1 MSIHASG
8 ALTARGLGPYVV
20 QSDMIRSMTGFG
32 SAAVTAGDVAGSLEL
47 RSVNSRH
54 LKLNF
59 RLPFGA
65 EAFEEPLRAVVG
77 DRLRRGHVDVT
88 LRLTSSQDATGA
100 IEIDEARL
108 ASYLEAFRR
117 LQESHGLEG
126 IPDLDLVSRLDGVL
140 VERSLDPVGS
150 INAEIVTGAAQ
161 LAVDELIGMRSREG
175 ERLANELHERL
186 DALSVR
192 LGAVEELAPLRLE
205 AERERLRRSVA
216 ELAGGVDVDDDRLA
230 REIAVLADRWDI
242 REEIVR
248 ARAHVAAFEDLLDLP
263 DDEPVGKR
271 LGFLSQELLREVNTI
286 GSKSN
291 DSRIAHHV
299 VEAKN
304 ELETMREQIENV
316 E

>member
-1 MSIHASG
+1 
-8 ALTARGLGPYVV
+8 
-20 QSDMIRSMTGFG
+20 MTGFG
-32 SAAVTAGDVAGSLEL
+32 SAGVSAGDVTGSLEL

-59 RLPFGA
+59 RLPYGA
-65 EAFEEPLRAVVG
+65 EALEEPLRATIG
-77 DRLRRGHVDVT
+77 ERIRRGHVDVT
-88 LRLTSSQDATGA
+88 LRFSTSPDAVGR
-100 IEIDEARL
+100 IEIDEQKL
-108 ASYLEAFRR
+108 ASYLAAFRR
-117 LQESHGLEG
+117 LQGLHGLG
-126 IPDLDLVSRLDGVL
+126 GTPDLDLVSRLDGVL
-140 VERSLDPVGS
+140 VEQTQDPMG
-150 INAEIVTGAAQ
+150 
-161 LAVDELIGMRSREG
+161 AVDEPIVARAAVQAVEELVEMRRREG
-175 ERLANELHERL
+175 ERLAAELRERLAALTARL
-186 DALSVR
+186 DAVD
-192 LGAVEELAPLRLE
+192 ELAPLRLE

-216 ELAGGVDVDDDRLA
+216 ELAGGIEVDDDRLA

-248 ARAHVAAFEDLLDLP
+248 ARAHVAAFRDLLDLP
-263 DDEPVGKR
+263 DEEPVGKR

-291 DSRIAHHV
+291 DARMAHHV

>member
-1 MSIHASG
+1 
-8 ALTARGLGPYVV
+8 
-20 QSDMIRSMTGFG
+20 MTGFG
-32 SAAVTAGDVAGSLEL
+32 SAAVAAGDVTGSLEL
-47 RSVNSRH
+47 KSVNSRH

-59 RLPFGA
+59 RLPYGA
-65 EAFEEPLRAVVG
+65 EGYEESLRSAVG
-77 DRLRRGHVDVT
+77 DRIRRGHVDVT
-88 LRLTSSQDATGA
+88 LRLTPSQDADGR
-100 IEIDEARL
+100 IEIDEERL
-108 ASYLEAFRR
+108 VSYLDAFRR
-117 LQESHGLEG
+117 LQGTHGLEG

-140 VERSLDPVGS
+140 VERPQDPVGA
-150 INAEIVTGAAQ
+150 IDAEIVTAAA
-161 LAVDELIGMRSREG
+161 LAAVDELIGMRSREG
-175 ERLANELHERL
+175 EGLAVELRERL
-186 DALSVR
+186 EALSTR
-192 LGAVEELAPLRLE
+192 MDAVEELAPLRLE

-230 REIAVLADRWDI
+230 REIVVLADRWDI

-248 ARAHVAAFEDLLDLP
+248 ARAHVEAFEDLLDLP

-271 LGFLSQELLREVNTI
+271 MGFLSQELLREVNTI

-291 DSRIAHHV
+291 DARISHHV

>member
-1 MSIHASG
+1 
-8 ALTARGLGPYVV
+8 
-20 QSDMIRSMTGFG
+20 MTGFG
-32 SAAVTAGDVAGSLEL
+32 SAAVTAGDVTGSLEL

-59 RLPFGA
+59 RLPYGA
-65 EAFEEPLRAVVG
+65 EEFEESLRAALG

-88 LRLTSSQDATGA
+88 LRLAQAQDAAGR

-108 ASYLEAFRR
+108 ASYLEAFRL
-117 LQESHGLEG
+117 LQQSHDLDGV
-126 IPDLDLVSRLDGVL
+126 PDLDLVSRLDGVL
-140 VERSLDPVGS
+140 VERSQDLLDS
-150 INAEIVTGAAQ
+150 LETEIIMNAARA
-161 LAVDELIGMRSREG
+161 AVDELVGMRSREG
-175 ERLANELHERL
+175 ERLSDELRERL
-186 DALSVR
+186 EALSVR
-192 LGAVEELAPLRLE
+192 LAAVEELAPLRLE

-216 ELAGGVDVDDDRLA
+216 ELAGGVEVDDDRLA
-230 REIAVLADRWDI
+230 REIVVLADRWDI

-248 ARAHVAAFEDLLDLP
+248 ARAHVKAFEDLLDLP

-286 GSKSN
+286 GSKGN
-291 DSRIAHHV
+291 DARIAHHV

>member
-1 MSIHASG
+1 
-8 ALTARGLGPYVV
+8 
-20 QSDMIRSMTGFG
+20 MTGFG
-32 SAAVTAGDVAGSLEL
+32 SAALAAGEVTGSLEL

-65 EAFEEPLRAVVG
+65 EAFEEPLRAAVG

-88 LRLTSSQDATGA
+88 LRLTRSQDAAGA

-117 LQESHGLEG
+117 LQGSHGLEG
-126 IPDLDLVSRLDGVL
+126 SADLDLVSRLDGVL

-150 INAEIVTGAAQ
+150 IEADEVTAA
-161 LAVDELIGMRSREG
+161 AHAAIDELIDMRSREG
-175 ERLANELHERL
+175 KRLSTELRERL

-192 LGAVEELAPLRLE
+192 LHAVAELAPLRLE

-263 DDEPVGKR
+263 DNEPVGKR

>member
-1 MSIHASG
+1 
-8 ALTARGLGPYVV
+8 
-20 QSDMIRSMTGFG
+20 MTGFG

-88 LRLTSSQDATGA
+88 LRLTPSQDATGA

-117 LQESHGLEG
+117 LQGSHGLEG

-140 VERSLDPVGS
+140 VERSLDTVGS
-150 INAEIVTGAAQ
+150 IDAEIVTGAAH

-175 ERLANELHERL
+175 ERLATELHERL

>member
-1 MSIHASG
+1 
-8 ALTARGLGPYVV
+8 
-20 QSDMIRSMTGFG
+20 MTGFG
-32 SAAVTAGDVAGSLEL
+32 SAAVAAGDVTGSLEL
-47 RSVNSRH
+47 KSVNSRH

-59 RLPFGA
+59 RLPYGA
-65 EAFEEPLRAVVG
+65 EGYEESLRSAVG
-77 DRLRRGHVDVT
+77 DRIRRGHVDVT
-88 LRLTSSQDATGA
+88 LRLTPSQDADGR
-100 IEIDEARL
+100 IEIDEERL
-108 ASYLEAFRR
+108 VSYLDAFRR
-117 LQESHGLEG
+117 LQGTHGLEG

-140 VERSLDPVGS
+140 VERSQDPVGE
-150 INAEIVTGAAQ
+150 IDAEIVTAAAQ
-161 LAVDELIGMRSREG
+161 AAVDELIGMRSREG
-175 ERLANELHERL
+175 ERLALELRERL
-186 DALSVR
+186 EALSTR
-192 LGAVEELAPLRLE
+192 MDAVEELAPLRLV

-230 REIAVLADRWDI
+230 REIVVLADRWDI

-248 ARAHVAAFEDLLDLP
+248 ARAHVEAFEDLLDLP

-271 LGFLSQELLREVNTI
+271 MGFLSQELLREVNTI

-291 DSRIAHHV
+291 DARISHHV

>member
-1 MSIHASG
+1 
-8 ALTARGLGPYVV
+8 
-20 QSDMIRSMTGFG
+20 MTGFG
-32 SAAVTAGDVAGSLEL
+32 SAALAAGDVTGSLEL

-65 EAFEEPLRAVVG
+65 EAFEEPLRAAVG

-88 LRLTSSQDATGA
+88 LRLTRSQDAAGA

-117 LQESHGLEG
+117 LQGSHGLEG
-126 IPDLDLVSRLDGVL
+126 SADLDLVSRLDGVL

-150 INAEIVTGAAQ
+150 IEADEVTAA
-161 LAVDELIGMRSREG
+161 AHAAIDELIDMRSREG
-175 ERLANELHERL
+175 KRLSTELRERL

-192 LGAVEELAPLRLE
+192 LNAVAELAPLRLE

>member
-1 MSIHASG
+1 
-8 ALTARGLGPYVV
+8 
-20 QSDMIRSMTGFG
+20 MTGFG

-88 LRLTSSQDATGA
+88 LRITSSQDATGA

-140 VERSLDPVGS
+140 VERSLDTVGS
-150 INAEIVTGAAQ
+150 IDAEIVTGAAHE
-161 LAVDELIGMRSREG
+161 AVDELIGMRSREG
-175 ERLANELHERL
+175 ERLATELHERL

>member
-1 MSIHASG
+1 
-8 ALTARGLGPYVV
+8 
-20 QSDMIRSMTGFG
+20 MTGFG
-32 SAAVTAGDVAGSLEL
+32 SAAVAAGDVTGSLEL
-47 RSVNSRH
+47 KSVNSRH

-59 RLPFGA
+59 RLPYGA
-65 EAFEEPLRAVVG
+65 EGYEESLRSAVG
-77 DRLRRGHVDVT
+77 DRIRRGHVDVT
-88 LRLTSSQDATGA
+88 LRLTPSQDADGR
-100 IEIDEARL
+100 IEIDEERL
-108 ASYLEAFRR
+108 VSYLDAFRR
-117 LQESHGLEG
+117 LQGTHGLEG

-140 VERSLDPVGS
+140 VERPPDPVGA
-150 INAEIVTGAAQ
+150 IDAEIVTAAAQ
-161 LAVDELIGMRSREG
+161 AAVDELIGMRSREG
-175 ERLANELHERL
+175 ERLAVELRERL
-186 DALSVR
+186 EALSTR
-192 LGAVEELAPLRLE
+192 MDAVEELAPLRLE

-230 REIAVLADRWDI
+230 REIVVLADRWDI

-248 ARAHVAAFEDLLDLP
+248 ARAHVEAFEDLLDLP

-271 LGFLSQELLREVNTI
+271 MGFLSQELLREVNTI

-291 DSRIAHHV
+291 DARISHHV